1 MQGPGVDA
9 DKPTQIPAA
18 GWRQILR
25 RAWQE
30 TNDDNIPLLAAGVA
44 FYAFLALF
52 PALIAAVTVYGLVA
66 DPADVQAQIESL
78 TRALPADTAS
88 LITGQLRSL
97 AAGSSSALS
106 LGLVASLLG
115 ALWSASGGMGNL
127 MKATNLA
134 YDEEETRGFVKLRAV
149 ALLLTLGA
157 VLFLVVAAGLVAVL
171 PAVLNTVGLGGFT
184 RVVIE
189 VARWLGLVVFVMAAL
204 ALLYRYAPDRDHP
217 RFAWTSVGA
226 VVATVLWVLG
236 SAGFSLYVSTFGS
249 YAKTYGA
256 LAGVA
261 VLLLWLFLT
270 SFVVLLGA
278 EINSEMEHQL
288 MGWDLPR
295 CRGWAAAG
303 RRRGRSSS
311 PLRGCGGS
319 TWTPPAAATGWA
331 ATRKPG
337 GEWAVQPRPAVSSA
351 RAWKAPRSACG
362 SPVVCGAGR

>member
-18 GWRQILR
+18 GWRQILK

-66 DPADVQAQIESL
+66 DPTDVQAQIESL

-278 EINSEMEHQL
+278 EINSEMEHQTAQDTTRGEARP
-288 MGWDLPR
+288 MGER
-295 CRGWAAAG
+295 N
-303 RRRGRSSS
+303 
-311 PLRGCGGS
+311 
-319 TWTPPAAATGWA
+319 
-331 ATRKPG
+331 
-337 GEWAVQPRPAVSSA
+337 AVMADTLAS
-351 RAWKAPRSACG
+351 
-362 SPVVCGAGR
+362 